1 MPRTRSNRVETPPP
15 PEAPPSPTYT
25 PTSPTYAPP
34 STTQGEEQAPQ
45 STQPYDPYS
54 ASAASA
60 YQRDPYNRDPYA
72 TSYNRGA
79 TSYNHDQG
87 ATSYNRDQGASS
99 YNRDRSDMSGAY
111 DPMNPGYSGQSRA
124 DRRHEPYRNQQRRRN
139 RNYNNGGG
147 RGGPSPSLAAQ
158 LMTWIPKHVW
168 NEHGFH
174 PPLKMG
180 TEREYFAE
188 YWGGAMGTTAPGA
201 SLDGGHLD

>member
-60 YQRDPYNRDPYA
+60 YQRDPYHRDPYA
-72 TSYNRGA
+72 SSYNRGA

-87 ATSYNRDQGASS
+87 ATSYNRDQGATSYNRDQGATS

-124 DRRHEPYRNQQRRRN
+124 DRRHEPYRNQPQLQQRWRT
-139 RNYNNGGG
+139 G
-147 RGGPSPSLAAQ
+147 RTLAVLGSTIDDLDSKARVERARLSPSAEDGYGARILCRV
-158 LMTWIPKHVW
+158 LGGS
-168 NEHGFH
+168 HGYH
-174 PPLKMG
+174 C
-180 TEREYFAE
+180 TRCQ
-188 YWGGAMGTTAPGA
+188 
-201 SLDGGHLD
+201 S